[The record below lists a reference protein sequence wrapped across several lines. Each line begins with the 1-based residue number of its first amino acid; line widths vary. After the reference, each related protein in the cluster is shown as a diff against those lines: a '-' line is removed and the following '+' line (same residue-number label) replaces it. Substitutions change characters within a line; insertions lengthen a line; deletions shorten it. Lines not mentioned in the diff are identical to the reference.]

1 VLATFCPF
9 GFALASTCSFD
20 AATSRFDDLVT
31 SQSLPGGALLVGDRN
46 GILLERYVGDYGPQ
60 TRVALASAT
69 KLLSAVRIVQ
79 LAEQGEIDLEAPVS
93 NVLPQ
98 FQGTK
103 GTMTVAQMFSH
114 TSGYGDDAAAWI
126 TLTPSLNLAEAVDTI
141 ACCFPLPNGWTPG
154 GQFAYGGI
162 SMHIAGRVA
171 EVVGGGDWQ
180 AQWQQHIGAALQIAS
195 IDYQAFGPTTN
206 YSIGGGA
213 QSTLRDYGRV
223 LHMLLNHGRNRG
235 ARVLHPGSVRAL
247 FRDRIGARPVT
258 YAPPAAN
265 PPLQYGLGNWL
276 DPSRANPDQA
286 LGHSLGAFGF
296 FPFVDFRDGI
306 FGAFMIRAPSGI
318 NETALPVY
326 EAMLLD
332 IRNERGSNDCE
343 PVEWFPD
350 IAGDGFESP
359 RVELDPH

>member
-1 VLATFCPF
+1 
-9 GFALASTCSFD
+9 
-20 AATSRFDDLVT
+20 
-31 SQSLPGGALLVGDRN
+31 
-46 GILLERYVGDYGPQ
+46 
-60 TRVALASAT
+60 
-69 KLLSAVRIVQ
+69 LLSAVRIVQ

-223 LHMLLNHGRNRG
+223 LHMLLNHGRSRG